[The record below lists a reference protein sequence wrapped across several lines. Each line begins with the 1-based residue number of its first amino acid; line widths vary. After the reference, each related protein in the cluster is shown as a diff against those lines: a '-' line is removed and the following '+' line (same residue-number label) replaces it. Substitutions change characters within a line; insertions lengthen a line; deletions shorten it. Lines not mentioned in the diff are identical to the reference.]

1 MARSN
6 FPGPYLNETTED
18 DPMMVRRPGDHME
31 IASRPS
37 TLRGTHDKSKLMG
50 ITHVGDQNSSSRKGR

>member
-1 MARSN
+1 MAKSN
-6 FPGPYLNETTED
+6 FPGPGINDVQED

-37 TLRGTHDKSKLMG
+37 TLRGTHDKSKLLS
-50 ITHVGDQNSSSRKGR
+50 ISHVGDQNSLSRKGR